1 MSSFV
6 RSKSSCLLITGSFIC
21 ATKSLRLIFSGSFA
35 SSPGFSSSAF
45 ASSALASSAFAS
57 SALASSAFA
66 SSAFA
71 SGAWSISAAGRGS
84 ESFTTSDDYSVEEGS
99 VFCSVEVTG
108 SY

>member
-6 RSKSSCLLITGSFIC
+6 KSKSSCLLITGSFIC

-35 SSPGFSSSAF
+35 SSPGFSSSTF
-45 ASSALASSAFAS
+45 ASSALDSSASSAFV
-57 SALASSAFA
+57 
-66 SSAFA
+66 
-71 SGAWSISAAGRGS
+71 SGAWSISDAGRGS
-84 ESFTTSDDYSVEEGS
+84 ESFTTSVAYSVEEGS

>member
-6 RSKSSCLLITGSFIC
+6 KSKSSCLLITGSFIC

-35 SSPGFSSSAF
+35 SSAGFS
-45 ASSALASSAFAS
+45 SSAFAS

-84 ESFTTSDDYSVEEGS
+84 ESFTTSVAYSVEEGS